1 MDECFDGFS
10 DNGESVVYGGVLDM
24 DDDELSEEDIDEDE

>member
-1 MDECFDGFS
+1 MDECFDG